1 MVRAVSGSALRATTK
16 PEELMMHTVTD
27 AARDQRR
34 EYRQG
39 DDRPLGS
46 YGALLAVY
54 GLTVGVGSLI
64 ARLTGRRPP
73 ELSIRDIALMAV
85 TTHRLSRTLAKDAV
99 TSPIRAPF
107 TRYEGVSGPAELSEE
122 VRGTGPRHA
131 VGELLTCPF
140 CLSQWVGT
148 AYAAGMMFAP
158 RATRFA
164 GATFTAVAAADWLHL
179 AYTRLQ
185 QSAEG

>member
-1 MVRAVSGSALRATTK
+1 MVRAVTGSAVRATTN
-16 PEELMMHTVTD
+16 PEEWMMQTVTD
-27 AARDQRR
+27 AARDEWR

-54 GLTVGVGSLI
+54 GLTVGAGTLV
-64 ARLTGRRPP
+64 ARLTGRRVP
-73 ELSIRDIALMAV
+73 ELSLRDVAFMAV
-85 TTHRLSRTLAKDAV
+85 TTHRISRTLAKDAV

-122 VRGTGPRHA
+122 VRGTGARHA

-140 CLSQWVGT
+140 CLSQWAGT
-148 AYAAGMMFAP
+148 VYAAGMVFAP

-164 GATFTAVAAADWLHL
+164 GAAFTAVAAADWLHL

-185 QSAEG
+185 QSASG

>member
-1 MVRAVSGSALRATTK
+1 MN
-16 PEELMMHTVTD
+16 PEEWMMQTVTD
-27 AARDQRR
+27 AARGQRR

-46 YGALLAVY
+46 YGALLGVY
-54 GLTVGVGSLI
+54 GLTVGAGSLI

-73 ELSIRDIALMAV
+73 ELSLRDVALMAV
-85 TTHRLSRTLAKDAV
+85 TTHRISRILAKDAV

-107 TRYEGVSGPAELSEE
+107 TRYEGVSGPAEVSEE
-122 VRGTGPRHA
+122 VRGTGARHA

-140 CLSQWVGT
+140 CLSQWAGT
-148 AYAAGMMFAP
+148 AYAAGMVFAP
-158 RATRFA
+158 RATRFV
-164 GATFTAVAAADWLHL
+164 GATFTAIAAADWLHL

-185 QSAEG
+185 RSAEG

>member
-1 MVRAVSGSALRATTK
+1 MN
-16 PEELMMHTVTD
+16 PEEWMMHTVTD
-27 AARDQRR
+27 AARGQRR

-54 GLTVGVGSLI
+54 GLTVGAGSLI
-64 ARLTGRRPP
+64 ARFTGRRPP
-73 ELSIRDIALMAV
+73 ELSLRDVALMAV
-85 TTHRLSRTLAKDAV
+85 TTHRISRILAKDAV

-107 TRYEGVSGPAELSEE
+107 TRYQGVSGPAELSEE
-122 VRGTGPRHA
+122 VRGTGARHA

-140 CLSQWVGT
+140 CLSQWAGT
-148 AYAAGMMFAP
+148 AYAAGMVFAP
-158 RATRFA
+158 RATRFV
-164 GATFTAVAAADWLHL
+164 GATFTAIAAADWLHL

-185 QSAEG
+185 RSAEG